1 MTASSRLD
9 RQTSVSLNLITAC
22 KGTKEL
28 YLSVIAIQDLLGV
41 MYQKSI
47 LFLLKDV
54 SKKGHLVQ
62 SQITIH
68 IQH

>member
-28 YLSVIAIQDLLGV
+28 YLSVIAIQDLLGL
-41 MYQKSI
+41 MYQKV
-47 LFLLKDV
+47 FF
-54 SKKGHLVQ
+54 SK
-62 SQITIH
+62 
-68 IQH
+68 